1 MEIQCPLRG
10 IYRKE
15 NLNADKFR
23 VLCDKVASISDDYKV
38 LLLDASSVTENDI
51 ALYFTRIGKGGVVPS
66 DEELAY
72 SVLKSKLNA
81 DFRDVIQDVHLKHGL
96 ASEPRIAHL
105 AIRLFKSGK
114 DRFYSGSVFSAVME
128 MCKTENAS
136 DKQLFY
142 DFIKN
147 DFRAIVDKVE
157 EKYQLTQWHSAR
169 YASERNGDAFLLLLL
184 AVNENGLFDGY
195 NIKSLKFT
203 FDECEV
209 DGEELEDDDKE
220 KFVKGLTHDWE
231 WDQAATDD
239 KNEDSS
245 SDSKSDKKE

>member
-1 MEIQCPLRG
+1 MMFEDEEDEGDWDAGAAEASELGRG
-10 IYRKE
+10 SDDKISTRTFVSR
-15 NLNADKFR
+15 NALIRLDILIPQILKFR
-23 VLCDKVASISDDYKV
+23 ILCDKVASISDDYKV

-72 SVLKSKLNA
+72 SVLKSKLNT
-81 DFRDVIQDVHLKHGL
+81 DFRDVIQEVHLKHGL

-114 DRFYSGSVFSAVME
+114 GRFYSGSVFSAVME

-184 AVNENGLFDGY
+184 AVKENGLFDGY
-195 NIKSLKFT
+195 NIVVWI
-203 FDECEV
+203 C
-209 DGEELEDDDKE
+209 
-220 KFVKGLTHDWE
+220 
-231 WDQAATDD
+231 
-239 KNEDSS
+239 NPY
-245 SDSKSDKKE
+245 